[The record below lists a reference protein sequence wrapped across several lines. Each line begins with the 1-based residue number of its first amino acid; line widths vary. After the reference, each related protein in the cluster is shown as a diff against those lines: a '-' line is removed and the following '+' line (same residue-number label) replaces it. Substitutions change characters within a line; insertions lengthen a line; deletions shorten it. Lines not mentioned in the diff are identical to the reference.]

1 LKRLRRSKPL
11 KGLVMAVAKQV
22 RKVESTALAWL
33 EIEDE
38 DGAKYRYAKRGL
50 APDGSPLHVAWEFTG
65 GPLRAKLVREDD
77 GRPVL
82 RQEGPGLPA
91 KIVVDYIELTAMPG
105 APFLGGWGGRY
116 EYEQE

>member
-1 LKRLRRSKPL
+1 
-11 KGLVMAVAKQV
+11 MAVAKQV
-22 RKVESTALAWL
+22 SDVERTALAWL

-38 DGAKYRYAKRGL
+38 DGAKYRYAKKGL
-50 APDGSPLHVAWEFTG
+50 GPDGAPLHVAWEYTG
-65 GPLRAKLVREDD
+65 GPLRAKLVRGDD

-82 RQEGPGLPA
+82 RQDGPGLPA

-105 APFLGGWGGRY
+105 APAIGGWGGKY